1 MQSSRSPSLKKRPR
15 MAPARSWGAPASVGV
30 AVAVFVIFSVLFF
43 VDLYATARL
52 KNTCGMTYSSPVFTA
67 LPMPPATDTAMQHTH
82 AKYTFSML
90 HVADDARLGQKL
102 VSGVPLLFVPG
113 HLASYK
119 QARSYGQ
126 HFHELYRS
134 HGDIKAGIDFF
145 LVDFNEEA
153 TGLTGHFMA
162 EQGYFINEAI
172 KEILR
177 QYAHLDAAL
186 RPTSVIVLAHSMG
199 GIAVRTAMTLPNY
212 MPSSILT
219 MVTLSTPHMQP
230 PFPLDSKMANVYASM
245 NNAWRAFANSCNES
259 ACTNTVFEDVVVVS
273 IAGGHRDLVIHSS
286 LASLESLLPPSHGLA
301 LLTSAMPSVQTS
313 MDHLCLLW
321 CHELLQTITS
331 ALHALIDPTARRIVA
346 RRQVRYDILHRSLLD
361 EAPPS
366 LTVPGFA
373 TSERDMY
380 PTWTPL
386 VLSDLSRTHY
396 ILVFPVLFGISVA
409 ILATQLERWQLQ
421 VADTAT
427 FTTLLAPTQHWCY
440 PLQHARAIDVPSP
453 AIGAGLAAA
462 LLSLYYMDAIE
473 SILCYSYVYLY
484 VLGCVFCLSQTLGRV
499 LRPFTYSAAR
509 CSTLFTPAVLSTA
522 VIMIVFGVAHGVYG
536 LSLDVSRELAL
547 VCLSTLGTHVLAWI
561 SLLLLPSRS
570 PGLAA
575 YQSTV
580 FAIYAAV
587 FPCWLGDAVY
597 FVDVVRFPRA
607 IELGFLST
615 VVWFV
620 LLLGPCLRHVLLA
633 RKYYFPLPPAAMFGR
648 MHGATLET
656 PTTSTP
662 DACNSCF
669 VEDGGV
675 GAVFMQATTSET
687 VRIGSVIVGPTFR
700 VVACDC
706 GARFSSSVDYC
717 DFCSRVCTEC
727 GGGEIAHQ
735 ERRQFREYMH
745 MMHETVVAHRSV
757 CSLLWLVLF
766 GGLGLAIVTCSA
778 HYLVYL
784 GACVGVVASAYHTG
798 LRGALDVEDGLVV
811 TPKSA
816 ETLMHEVQTPKAKT
830 KKATQ

>member
-1 MQSSRSPSLKKRPR
+1 
-15 MAPARSWGAPASVGV
+15 MAAARSWGAPASVGV
-30 AVAVFVIFSVLFF
+30 AVAVFVVFSALFF
-43 VDLYATARL
+43 ADLHATSRL
-52 KNTCGMTYSSPVFTA
+52 QNSCGMTYSSPVFTA
-67 LPMPPATDTAMQHTH
+67 LPMPAATDAAMQHTH

-102 VSGVPLLFVPG
+102 FSGVPLLFVPG

-153 TGLTGHFMA
+153 TGFTGHFMA

-172 KEILR
+172 KAILA
-177 QYAHLDAAL
+177 QYAHLDATL

-212 MPSSILT
+212 MPNSILT

-230 PFPLDSKMANVYASM
+230 PFPLDSKMAGVYASV
-245 NNAWRAFANSCNES
+245 NSAWRAFANSCNES
-259 ACTNTVFEDVVVVS
+259 ACTNPVFEDVVVVS
-273 IAGGHRDLVIHSS
+273 IAGGHKDFVIHSS
-286 LASLESLLPPSHGLA
+286 LASLESLLPPTHGLA

-331 ALHALIDPTARRIVA
+331 ALNALIDPTARRIVA
-346 RRQVRYDILHRSLLD
+346 RRES
-361 EAPPS
+361 PPS

-373 TSERDMY
+373 TSERDLY
-380 PTWTPL
+380 PIWTPL

-421 VADTAT
+421 IADTAT
-427 FTTLLAPTQHWCY
+427 FTALLAPTQHWRY
-440 PLQHARAIDVPSP
+440 PLEHARAMDLPSP
-453 AIGAGLAAA
+453 AVGAGLVAAM
-462 LLSLYYMDAIE
+462 LGLYYVDAIE
-473 SILCYSYVYLY
+473 SVLCYSYVYLY
-484 VLGCVFCLSQTLGRV
+484 VVGCVFCLSHSLGRV

-509 CSTLFTPAVLSTA
+509 CSTLFTPSVLGTA
-522 VIMIVFGVAHGVYG
+522 VIMIVFGTAHGVYG
-536 LSLDVSRELAL
+536 LPLDASRELAL
-547 VCLSTLGTHVLAWI
+547 ACLSTLGTHVLTWI

-575 YQSTV
+575 YQATV
-580 FAIYAAV
+580 FSVYAAV

-607 IELGFLST
+607 IELNFLST
-615 VVWFV
+615 VVWFM

-662 DACNSCF
+662 DACSSCF

-675 GAVFMQATTSET
+675 GAVFIQATTSET
-687 VRIGSVIVGPTFR
+687 VRIGSVVVGPTFR

-706 GARFSSSVDYC
+706 GVRFSSSVDYC
-717 DFCSRVCTEC
+717 DFCRRVCTEC
-727 GGGEIAHQ
+727 GGGEVARQ
-735 ERRQFREYMH
+735 ERRHFREYMH

-757 CSLLWLVLF
+757 SSLLWLVLF
-766 GGLGLAIVTCSA
+766 GGLGLANITRSA
-778 HYLVYL
+778 HYIVYL
-784 GACVGVVASAYHTG
+784 GACVGVVASVYHTG
-798 LRGALDVEDGLVV
+798 LRGALDVEDGLAV
-811 TPKSA
+811 TPKTA
-816 ETLMHEVQTPKAKT
+816 EPLMHEVQTPKKKKKVTKT
-830 KKATQ
+830 T